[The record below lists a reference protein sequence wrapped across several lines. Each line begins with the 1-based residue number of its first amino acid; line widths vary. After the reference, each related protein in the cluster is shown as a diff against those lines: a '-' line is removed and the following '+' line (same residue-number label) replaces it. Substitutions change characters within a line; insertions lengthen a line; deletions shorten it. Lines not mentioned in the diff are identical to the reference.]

1 VNLSRAGIGSF
12 LIFTVLAGCKGFR
25 PKAKPE
31 PVLEMMSVTWGDN
44 LKFEENF
51 VTSFGKRNG
60 IKGQLVPNTRLGV
73 YQQLLR
79 AHAGEPDLLELDIVW
94 PSIVGRDLVDL
105 RPYLHGAEKGIVPQL
120 LSNYVVD
127 GKLVAL
133 PVYVDLSVL
142 FYRPELLEKYG
153 FRKPPDTW
161 EELEQM
167 AKVIQAGERKAG
179 NKDFWGYTWQGA
191 ASEAGTCNF
200 LEWQASAGAGNF
212 VEPYGRVHVRDPR
225 FAAALR
231 RAAGWIGTI
240 SPPAEY
246 AYHEDDSMNL
256 WNSGQT
262 AFMRNWASGYNMVSV
277 HPGKDRRHFGVAA
290 MPAGPGGHKGT
301 LGGLGLSV
309 SQYAA
314 NRDLAVKAL
323 AEMTGEQEDLRRLL
337 ATQSIPIHTAV
348 LARPDVKSRS
358 LLLAISADLMT
369 TVVPRPALVTGE
381 KYDQVSLEYAK
392 AVNSVLRRKQT
403 PEAAMAGLEDT
414 LVKMTGLPAQRD

>member
-1 VNLSRAGIGSF
+1 
-12 LIFTVLAGCKGFR
+12 
-25 PKAKPE
+25 
-31 PVLEMMSVTWGDN
+31 MMSVTWGDN

-51 VTSFGKRNG
+51 VTAFGKRNG

-94 PSIVGRDLVDL
+94 PSIVGRDLLDL
-105 RPYLHGAEKGIVPQL
+105 RPFLHGAEKSIVPQL
-120 LSNYVVD
+120 LPNYIVD

-133 PVYVDLSVL
+133 PVYVDLGVL
-142 FYRPELLEKYG
+142 YYRPALLEKYG
-153 FRKPPDTW
+153 FHKPPETW
-161 EELEQM
+161 DDLEHM
-167 AKVIQAGERKAG
+167 AAVIQAGERRAG

-191 ASEAGTCNF
+191 ANEAGTCNF

-212 VEPYGRVHVRDPR
+212 VEPYGRVHVRDAR

-231 RAAGWIGTI
+231 RATAWIGSI

-246 AYHEDDSMNL
+246 AYREDDSMNL

-262 AFMRNWASGYNMVSV
+262 AFMRNWASGYNMVAV
-277 HPGKDRRHFGVAA
+277 HPGKDRGHFGVAA

-309 SQYAA
+309 SRYAA

-323 AEMTGEQEDLRRLL
+323 AEMTGEQEDLRRLF
-337 ATQSIPIHTAV
+337 ATDSIPIHSAL

-358 LLLAISADLMT
+358 LLLAISAGLMS

-381 KYDQVSLEYAK
+381 KYDQVSLAYAK
-392 AVNSVLRRKQT
+392 AVNSVLRRQQT
-403 PEAAMAGLEDT
+403 PEAAMADLEKT
-414 LVKMTGLPAQRD
+414 LVKLTGLPPQRD